1 MMVHVQVRNTVSVRV
16 SVEHHMLKIEYPE
29 WNLPKRLNTDEVI
42 PEDLKFLYHSD
53 HVDLTKARISLL
65 PEGIAGKRMF
75 SKKYPIEI
83 RTNGLS
89 FSEAQQPTS
98 LIKHKRLSR
107 SKESI
112 NSDDSD
118 VFKDVLGTPT
128 KSSPVSEYVEQ
139 NKVFY
144 LFARADREKEDVYK
158 FLMDA
163 HHFLTDTVLDVA
175 RKEDAITEGIDRDAG
190 GRETVRERKSNF
202 SDFMARVLENQKK
215 EAAEEDACLG
225 FLNVFLN
232 RIFYDIHKSE
242 QVKTML
248 KTRVYNKLLK
258 IKITQWFKS
267 IELTEIN
274 MGRTLP
280 KVCWVSN
287 LHQDDRGLWVE
298 MGVQYDGTASATIE
312 TCGLIIGDEIPDSG
326 SACVQLKALL
336 EETDTALPVKQA
348 AEGGAGAGGRVVCS
362 RIVAAT
368 NSDEEDSAEE
378 DSDSQEMELGVEQV
392 VGGQGQDLG
401 MGRAPGRW
409 WEVAA
414 QSEFVKSQI
423 SKLSKSEWFKEKT
436 SKKMTLHL
444 EVVLCTVSS
453 PLTYLPTTFVPADE
467 PARRDGAQHPAPAL
481 GQALVQLQDAAG
493 PRAQDR
499 PLLRRREARQRQHL
513 LLPRHQQDH

>member
-1 MMVHVQVRNTVSVRV
+1 MMVNVQIRNTVSVRV

-118 VFKDVLGTPT
+118 VFKDVIGTPT

-258 IKITQWFKS
+258 IKITQ
-267 IELTEIN
+267 
-274 MGRTLP
+274 
-280 KVCWVSN
+280 
-287 LHQDDRGLWVE
+287 
-298 MGVQYDGTASATIE
+298 
-312 TCGLIIGDEIPDSG
+312 
-326 SACVQLKALL
+326 
-336 EETDTALPVKQA
+336 
-348 AEGGAGAGGRVVCS
+348 
-362 RIVAAT
+362 
-368 NSDEEDSAEE
+368 
-378 DSDSQEMELGVEQV
+378 
-392 VGGQGQDLG
+392 
-401 MGRAPGRW
+401 
-409 WEVAA
+409 
-414 QSEFVKSQI
+414 
-423 SKLSKSEWFKEKT
+423 
-436 SKKMTLHL
+436 
-444 EVVLCTVSS
+444 
-453 PLTYLPTTFVPADE
+453 
-467 PARRDGAQHPAPAL
+467 
-481 GQALVQLQDAAG
+481 
-493 PRAQDR
+493 
-499 PLLRRREARQRQHL
+499 
-513 LLPRHQQDH
+513 